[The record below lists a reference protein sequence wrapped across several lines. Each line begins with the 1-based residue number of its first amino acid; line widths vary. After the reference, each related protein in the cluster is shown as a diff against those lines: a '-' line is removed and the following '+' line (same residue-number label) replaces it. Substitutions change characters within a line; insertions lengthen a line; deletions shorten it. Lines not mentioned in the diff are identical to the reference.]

1 MRSLK
6 ILLTSLL
13 GIAFLTATSYA
24 HVPLKGNP
32 GMAVKDKDTANFR
45 EACTTGRAQIDQDV
59 NNVRARLTTGGDV
72 WWDRNDGKYVV
83 PKVAPGEI
91 EVSSIF
97 AGAVWLGGVDPGG
110 NLKVACQT
118 YGNNSNRSDFW
129 PGPIHPETGIT
140 DAPVCEDWDRF
151 FEVQGQEIDQHILNY
166 EAAARGEADY
176 TEDMI
181 PFGVKGWPGKGNQY
195 FFDVWGFELP
205 NTPQALAGFHD
216 ADSDGFY
223 DPLKGDYPIIEIRG
237 CEKPLYP
244 DEMIFWIYNDQGGG
258 APHGESNGQAIKMEI
273 QVQTFAFETNDE
285 INDMTFQ
292 RYKLINRADEDI
304 QNTYFAMWVDPD
316 LGCHSDDYVGCDT
329 ARSFAFIYNADAVD
343 GQPGTDCAGGVPT
356 YGFEVPVVGV
366 DYFRGPVDPDDII
379 IDPITNRPRPRE
391 LGMSSFTYFNNGAGP
406 PGTQDPGTALEFYNY
421 LRGLWRDGTPFTFGG
436 DGYNPGSV
444 DSIEFAFPSVPNL
457 TGTNHWSMCTEAL
470 PEYDRRT
477 VQASGPFRLVP
488 GAINELIVGV
498 VWVPDF
504 AYPCPDVSRIL
515 FADDISQSLFD
526 NCFEIPDGP
535 TAPDIDWVELDRQVV
550 AVLTNDSVKT
560 KFQNNAREEY
570 FEDDLQ
576 APEFIVIDGV
586 TMPLD
591 SPANQFVFEGYK
603 LYQLAGPNVGT
614 GDFDNIEKARLV
626 FQCDVKNGIDEIIN
640 WSPLAVTELGENPVW
655 IPEIMV
661 QGADEGISH
670 TVLIKEDQFSTL
682 SDRTLINH
690 KKYYYSAVAYGYN
703 KYQQFDPVEVV
714 GQRNPYLEGRFNIQT
729 YTVIPRP
736 ITDKTLNAD
745 YGDGAVITRIDGTGV
760 GGNFLD
766 ISEETEAEIL
776 DGSFDGDILYQAGR
790 GPVNVTVYNP
800 LEVKDGEFEITFI
813 DSDMSNDELD
823 PGAKW
828 KLTELTSNAAPVY
841 SEVSIEKLNEQVLA
855 DYGFTIKLGQTLDAG
870 GDPKADNGVVGYEE
884 DYLGD
889 SGTPWFLGMA
899 DDLSLFTLNGGNP
912 LDFIATGPG
921 QVDEE
926 YDQTQALSTFA
937 NGWFPYALGNYRDN
951 APGTIPFY
959 LTPVWKSNGSIVRGD
974 LEEAL
979 SELNNVDIVFTS
991 DKTKWSRCVVVETK
1005 TPYYDAYAET
1015 ELGTQVQT
1023 QGSARQFDV
1032 RATKSVSQEDSD
1044 GDGLPDED
1052 ANESREGFGWFPGY
1066 AIDVETG
1073 KRLNIFFGEN
1083 SVYDS
1088 QNGFEDAYINP
1099 PAGRDMMFNPNDEWF
1114 LNVGD
1119 FTNMMSFYL
1128 GGQHFIYVT
1137 DTEYDECEFLHER
1150 FSDPSSLKKVKALK
1164 TITWSVMPVLETGTR
1179 FLSYADGLIPRDL
1192 RIKLRVD
1199 NPYSVVE
1206 GTGDFEGYPTYRFK
1220 LEGLQADE
1228 LNDVTTENA
1237 LDMINVVPN
1246 PYYGYAKDYETG
1258 RTETVV
1264 KITNLPAKC
1273 KVTIYSLDGKFIRQY
1288 NRDEVAQ
1295 TPTGNNR
1302 GIPTAQVVPDIEWD
1316 LKNNKGIPISAG
1328 VYLIHVDAPE
1338 WGERTLKWF
1347 GMPRQFDPSAL

>member
-24 HVPLKGNP
+24 HVPLKEAGVV
-32 GMAVKDKDTANFR
+32 VKENDNVNFR

-118 YGNNSNRSDFW
+118 YGNSNNRSDFW

-151 FEVQGQEIDQHILNY
+151 FEVQGTEIDQHLALFT
-166 EAAARGEADY
+166 AAERGELDY
-176 TEDMI
+176 TEDLI

-205 NTPQALAGFHD
+205 NTPQALAGFWD
-216 ADSDGFY
+216 ADGDGFY

-258 APHGESNGQAIKMEI
+258 APHGQSNGQAIKMEV

-316 LGCHSDDYVGCDT
+316 LGCHLDDYVGCDT

-343 GQPGTDCAGGVPT
+343 GQPGTDCAGGVTT

-366 DYFRGPVDPDDII
+366 DYFRGPIDPDL
-379 IDPITNRPRPRE
+379 IDPVTMRPTE
-391 LGMSSFTYFNNGAGP
+391 LGMSSFTYFNNGQGP

-421 LRGLWRDGTPFTFGG
+421 LRGLWRDGIPFTFGG
-436 DGYNPGSV
+436 DGYNPGST
-444 DSIEFAFPSVPNL
+444 DSIAYAFPSNPSL
-457 TGTNHWSMCTEAL
+457 TGTSHWSMCTESL

-488 GAINELIVGV
+488 GAINELIIGV

-504 AYPCPDVSRIL
+504 AYPCPDVTRIL

-535 TAPDIDWVELDRQVV
+535 TAPDIDWIELDRQVV
-550 AVLTNDSVKT
+550 AVLTNDSIKT
-560 KFQNNAREEY
+560 KFFNNAREEY
-570 FEDDLQ
+570 AEFDLQ
-576 APEFIVIDGV
+576 SPEFITVDGKLE
-586 TMPLD
+586 PLD
-591 SPANQFVFEGYK
+591 SPANHYFFEGYK
-603 LYQLAGPNVGT
+603 LYQLAGPNIGT
-614 GDFDNIEKARLV
+614 GDLDNLEKARLV
-626 FQCDVKNGIDEIIN
+626 FQCDLKNGISEIVN
-640 WSPLAVTELGENPVW
+640 WSPLTVAELGADPVW

-661 QGADEGISH
+661 QGADAGISH
-670 TVLIKEDQFSTL
+670 TVQIREDQFSTL
-682 SDRTLINH
+682 SDRSLINH
-690 KKYYYSAVAYGYN
+690 KKYYYTAVAYGYN
-703 KYQQFDPVEVV
+703 KYQQFDPKDNV
-714 GQRNPYLEGRFNIQT
+714 GQRKPYIEGRLNIQT
-729 YTVIPRP
+729 YTVIPRS
-736 ITDKTLNAD
+736 ITDRTLNAE

-766 ISEETEAEIL
+766 ISEETVAEIL
-776 DGSFDGDILYQAGR
+776 DGSFDGDILYKAGR
-790 GPVNVTVYNP
+790 GPVDVTVYNP
-800 LEVKDGEFEITFI
+800 LEVQDGEFEITFI
-813 DSDMSNDELD
+813 DSDMSNDEID
-823 PGAKW
+823 PGARW
-828 KLTELTSNAAPVY
+828 KLTALSTNDDPIF
-841 SEVSIEKLNEQVLA
+841 SETTIEKLNEQVLA
-855 DYGFTIKLGQTLDAG
+855 RYGFTIKLGQTIDVGGEPAG
-870 GDPKADNGVVGYEE
+870 NNGVVGADFSYSE
-884 DYLGD
+884 DG
-889 SGTPWFLGMA
+889 GAPWWFGIE
-899 DDLSLFTLNGGNP
+899 DDLTVPGLVFFGGNP
-912 LDFIATGPG
+912 FDYIATGTG
-921 QVDEE
+921 QIDEE
-926 YDQTQALSTFA
+926 HDQQQALSTFA
-937 NGWFPYALGNYRDN
+937 NGWFPYRLGNYRDN
-951 APGTIPFY
+951 APGSIPFY
-959 LTPVWKSNGSIVRGD
+959 LTPVWKSNGSIVRGNIQ
-974 LEEAL
+974 EAL
-979 SELNNVDIVFTS
+979 SELNNVDIIFTS
-991 DKTKWSRCVVVETK
+991 DKSKWSRCVVVETK
-1005 TPYYDAYAET
+1005 TPYYDAFAQT
-1015 ELGTQVQT
+1015 EQGTQVQT
-1023 QGSARQFDV
+1023 EGGARQFDV
-1032 RATKSVSQEDSD
+1032 RQAPSVTQDDAD
-1044 GDGLPDED
+1044 GDGLPDVD
-1052 ANESREGFGWFPGY
+1052 PNESRLGMGWFPGY

-1083 SVYDS
+1083 SVFHEE
-1088 QNGFEDAYINP
+1088 NGFVEAYNNP
-1099 PAGRDMMFNPNDEWF
+1099 PVGRDMMFNPNDELALF
-1114 LNVGD
+1114 GVGD
-1119 FTNMMSFYL
+1119 FGNMMSYYL
-1128 GGQHFIYVT
+1128 GGQHFVYVT
-1137 DTEYDECEFLHER
+1137 SDEYDECEFMHTR
-1150 FSDPSSLKKVKALK
+1150 FSDPSSLKKVSALK
-1164 TITWSVMPVLETGTR
+1164 RITWAAMPMLETGTR
-1179 FLSYADGLIPRDL
+1179 FNSYADGLIPKDL
-1192 RIKLRVD
+1192 TVKLRVD

-1206 GTGDFEGYPTYRFK
+1206 GTGEFNGYPTYRFK

-1228 LNDVTTENA
+1228 LDEVTTQTA

-1273 KVTIYSLDGKFIRQY
+1273 TITIYSLDGKFIRQY
-1288 NRDEVAQ
+1288 NRDEVPQ
-1295 TPTGNNR
+1295 IPTGNNR
-1302 GIPTAQVVPDIEWD
+1302 GIPAAQVAPDVEWD
-1316 LKNNKGIPISAG
+1316 LKNNKGIPVSAG
-1328 VYLIHVDAPE
+1328 VYLIHVDAPGY
-1338 WGERTLKWF
+1338 GERTLKWF